1 MQETKETIKND
12 KKGFT
17 LVELLVTITILG
29 ILTIMALPTVS
40 RMRSEGNTKQ
50 YEIYGRSILSGGK
63 AYNNSY
69 EEDLFG
75 TVESGCVDVPYTDI
89 LSRKLVKEITISHA
103 DCNAD
108 DITKVR
114 IRKANKRY
122 SYELFMKCTKNDNPV
137 YQTPNLSNALN
148 ACELNPTGDT
158 TPPAL
163 TAEITYK
170 NTIVNDATQYEVSA
184 NSDVKATVTLSDG
197 GSGLAASQTVKY
209 TWIVTPTGGS
219 AQSAQAEQSKTV
231 TLEEGIGVSSPIELT
246 VPIAK
251 MKTTAGTYK
260 LEVTP
265 NPVKDR
271 AGNATPTTPPQSKTI
286 KIKVTAPVT
295 STTPTPTST
304 YSPPPTTTSTPTCT
318 TPTKP
323 TVALTF
329 ESGGA
334 AYTNNTWTNENV
346 VVKALSE
353 SNCVSYYQYIVDDGS
368 ATKGQSKTF
377 NSSGTHTIK
386 YRACSSSGSCS
397 AYSDSYTIKID
408 KDPPTCGDPSGGSTK
423 WSKANYRTVAVA
435 CKKDT
440 GGSGCAANKVSKKV
454 TDECQTKNVTIKIKD
469 NAGNETSCK
478 NKYDI
483 YLDRTPPTFVE
494 KKQDITSNGWRHW
507 RSVWKDNKSGLSTVN
522 NGNYSKVYY
531 CYGTQSNCSRRC
543 TTSSHDSNTHKGTDG
558 YYYRKAN
565 VDDNFVDGTT
575 KGDRISFGT
584 DNGCQSG
591 KYLVRGDFHICD
603 KANNC
608 TDKHLK
614 YDFR

>member
-1 MQETKETIKND
+1 MDCDNIERKQIKLDDTTKRIYEKIRSVYD
-12 KKGFT
+12 K
-17 LVELLVTITILG
+17 
-29 ILTIMALPTVS
+29 
-40 RMRSEGNTKQ
+40 
-50 YEIYGRSILSGGK
+50 YEIK
-63 AYNNSY
+63 ADTHEIKEDVFRKIYSEFGASDRFIDEIVEYANN
-69 EEDLFG
+69 EHEKKQ
-75 TVESGCVDVPYTDI
+75 E
-89 LSRKLVKEITISHA
+89 
-103 DCNAD
+103 
-108 DITKVR
+108 
-114 IRKANKRY
+114 
-122 SYELFMKCTKNDNPV
+122 
-137 YQTPNLSNALN
+137 
-148 ACELNPTGDT
+148 
-158 TPPAL
+158 
-163 TAEITYK
+163 
-170 NTIVNDATQYEVSA
+170 
-184 NSDVKATVTLSDG
+184 
-197 GSGLAASQTVKY
+197 
-209 TWIVTPTGGS
+209 
-219 AQSAQAEQSKTV
+219 
-231 TLEEGIGVSSPIELT
+231 
-246 VPIAK
+246 
-251 MKTTAGTYK
+251 
-260 LEVTP
+260 
-265 NPVKDR
+265 
-271 AGNATPTTPPQSKTI
+271 
-286 KIKVTAPVT
+286 
-295 STTPTPTST
+295 
-304 YSPPPTTTSTPTCT
+304 
-318 TPTKP
+318 
-323 TVALTF
+323 
-329 ESGGA
+329 
-334 AYTNNTWTNENV
+334 
-346 VVKALSE
+346 
-353 SNCVSYYQYIVDDGS
+353 
-368 ATKGQSKTF
+368 SKTF